1 MSLTL
6 HYHPLSSYC
15 MKALIALYE
24 TETPFTPHL
33 VDLSNEAARAALLKL
48 WPVGK
53 FPVLSDDTGD
63 LMVPESSIIIEY
75 LAQHHSNQAG
85 KAALIPADPDRARE
99 TRLRDRFF
107 DLYVHEPMQR
117 IVGDKLR
124 PADQRDPY
132 GVARAAAQLEAAY
145 AMIDD
150 QIGAGP
156 WAMGDTF
163 TMADCAAGPALFY
176 ATKVVPPG
184 DRHRNTAA
192 YLGRLVERAS
202 FARVLAEAQPYFAMF
217 PGSAGSG

>member
-33 VDLSNEAARAALLKL
+33 VNLANEAERAALMAL

-53 FPVLSDDTGD
+53 FPVLRDDAGD
-63 LMVPESSIIIEY
+63 RTIPESSIIIEY
-75 LAQHHSNQAG
+75 LAQHHPG
-85 KAALIPADPDRARE
+85 TTALISGDPDRARE
-99 TRLRDRFF
+99 IRLRDRFF
-107 DLYVHEPMQR
+107 DLYVHDPMQR

-124 PADQRDPY
+124 PADQRDRH

-156 WAMGDTF
+156 WAMGDAF

-176 ATKVVPPG
+176 ATKVVPLG
-184 DRHRNTAA
+184 DRHRNTSG
-192 YLGRLVERAS
+192 YLGRLVERPS
-202 FARVLAEAQPYFAMF
+202 FARVIAEAQPYFAMF
-217 PGSAGSG
+217 PG